1 MEPSVATPD
10 APPAKDPHLPPLV
23 RVGDLIAPKLPNTIP
38 AIRLDDGALTDL
50 VVKLAYTVSRFTT
63 DWVCKQLNLSLS
75 LVQDLLLDVSREG
88 FTEELLT
95 TSQASSHYRITD
107 RGREYAARCLEVC
120 GYIGPAPVRLEAYA
134 AMLRWQFNNSPSVE
148 PEHVSS
154 ALSGLVVSQKVAQLA
169 GLAVSSGRSLF
180 VYGPPGNGKSSL
192 GRQIHGAL
200 QGDYWIPYAIMVGN
214 TVIRIFDDQSHQRVP
229 IPADKIAAID
239 QRWVRIRR
247 PMVIVGGELTLDSL
261 DLIYSTTLRC
271 YEAPPHLKAN
281 GGVFLVDDFG
291 RERVSPEQLLNRFIT
306 PMEHHIDYFTL
317 RTGQKIQIPLRHV
330 LIVATNLNPELV
342 TDPAFLRRMGYRLYL
357 GPPTAEQYVRIFQ
370 QYAQRHGATV
380 PGEVMERV
388 LHRYHAQKR
397 ELRACEPRDLIER
410 ARDICRFQG
419 KQLELTPKVLDLAWV
434 GYFGDQKAEK
444 AEAERAKHEAVRR
457 GEAEAAKLEVLKK
470 AREETMK
477 DDSDKDVEKMKAE
490 AEQEREA
497 DAAKAEAESEA

>member
-1 MEPSVATPD
+1 MASSVATDD
-10 APPAKDPHLPPLV
+10 APPKDPHLPPMT
-23 RVGDLIAPKLPNTIP
+23 RVGDLIAPKAPNTVP
-38 AIRLDDGALTDL
+38 NVRLDDGALVDL

-63 DWVCKQLNLSLS
+63 EWVCKQLNLSLP
-75 LVQDLLLDVSREG
+75 LVQEVLLDVCREG
-88 FTEELLT
+88 MTEELLT
-95 TSQASSHYRITD
+95 TSQTSSHYRITD

-134 AMLRWQFNNSPSVE
+134 AMLRWQFNASPPVE
-148 PEHVSS
+148 PEHVAS

-229 IPADKIAAID
+229 IPPDKAAAID

-247 PMVIVGGELTLDSL
+247 PLVIVGGELTLDSL

-306 PMEHHIDYFTL
+306 PMEYHIDYFTL
-317 RTGQKIQIPLRHV
+317 RTGQKIQVPLRHV

-357 GPPTAEQYVRIFQ
+357 GPPTTEQYVRIFQ
-370 QYAQRHGATV
+370 QYAQRHGATA
-380 PGEVMERV
+380 PGDIMERL
-388 LHRYHAQKR
+388 LHRYRAQHR
-397 ELRACEPRDLIER
+397 PLRACEPRDLIER

-419 KQLELTPKVLDLAWV
+419 RPLELTPKVLDLAWV
-434 GYFGDQKAEK
+434 GYFGEQKAEK
-444 AEAERAKHEAVRR
+444 AEAERAKLEAIRK
-457 GEAEAAKLEVLKK
+457 GEAERAKLEAMKRQN
-470 AREETMK
+470 AETMK
-477 DDSDKDVEKMKAE
+477 DDTDKDMERLQAE
-490 AEQEREA
+490 AEQAAEA
-497 DAAKAEAESEA
+497 EAAKAEAESEAS